1 MKLDIAFTNKLETVS
16 SDKLSLCYQCGTC
29 TAICPAGVPV
39 RTLLRGAQLGAGETV
54 IGDDRVWYCATCK
67 LCELGC
73 PRGVK
78 ITDTIHALR
87 VAAYESKKVPKKLET
102 ALWGVYEDA
111 NPWSGKKP
119 DRAKWAQGLTVKV
132 GKPAKYL
139 LYVGCAASFDPR
151 LQRVARSLASIMTK
165 ADVDFS
171 ILGSAESCCGDVVY
185 QMGEE
190 GFLEELVHGNIQT
203 FAKSGAEAI
212 IAISPHCYNM
222 FKSIY
227 PKYDESGR
235 DGGGSMLPALHYT
248 EFLAGL
254 LEKGSLGMG
263 RVDGDA
269 TVTYHDPCYLGRYH
283 GIYEEPRKLLDS
295 IPGVKIAEIDDNK
308 ANALCCG
315 GGGGRMWVE
324 SEDERPSMRRVKQA
338 AETGASQMVT
348 SCPYCIQNFEDSART
363 AGISLGIM
371 DVSEVIAHAL
381 GIESKGGAT

>member
-1 MKLDIAFTNKLETVS
+1 MKLEPAFTSRLEAAS

-39 RTLLRGAQLGAGETV
+39 RNLIRGSQLGTGEAV
-54 IGDDRVWYCATCK
+54 IRDGRLWYCATCK

-87 VAAYESKKVPKKLET
+87 VAAYEGKKVPQKLES

-111 NPWSGKKP
+111 NPWGGKKP
-119 DRAKWAQGLTVKV
+119 DRAKWAQGLTMKQ

-139 LYVGCAASFDPR
+139 LYVGCAVSFDPR
-151 LQRVARSLASIMTK
+151 LQHVARSLASIMTK
-165 ADVDFS
+165 AGVDFS

-190 GFLEELVHGNIQT
+190 GFLEELIRGNIQA
-203 FAKSGAEAI
+203 FAKSGAEAV

-222 FKSIY
+222 FKSVY
-227 PKYDESGR
+227 PKYGGS
-235 DGGGSMLPALHYT
+235 GGGSGSILPALHYT
-248 EFLAGL
+248 EFLARL
-254 LEKGSLGMG
+254 LEKGELSMG

-283 GIYEEPRKLLDS
+283 GIYEEPRKLLEN
-295 IPGVKIAEIDDNK
+295 IPGIKVAEIDDNK

-324 SEDERPSMRRVKQA
+324 GEGDRPSLRRVKQA
-338 AETGASQMVT
+338 TETGASQMVT
-348 SCPYCIQNFEDSART
+348 SCPYCIQNFEDSVKT
-363 AGISLGIM
+363 AGVSLGVM
-371 DVSEVIAHAL
+371 DVSEVIARAL
-381 GIESKGGAT
+381 GAISQGGAT